1 MRVLTSRLG
10 RQNVIREGSDVTII
24 ATGIMVSDALEVTP
38 EELAGEGVDAR
49 VIDMHTIKPIDETQV
64 L

>member
-1 MRVLTSRLG
+1 
-10 RQNVIREGSDVTII
+10 
-24 ATGIMVSDALEVTP
+24 MVADALEAA

-49 VIDMHTIKPIDETQV
+49 VIDMHTIKPIDETTIINAARENAR